1 MTLKSLSFNNT
12 VEKQWYAGK
21 KKLAKKR
28 KDFKN
33 CTENQ
38 TCCENDIFL
47 LSFKDIQ

>member
-1 MTLKSLSFNNT
+1 ML
-12 VEKQWYAGK
+12 EK

-33 CTENQ
+33 CSENQ